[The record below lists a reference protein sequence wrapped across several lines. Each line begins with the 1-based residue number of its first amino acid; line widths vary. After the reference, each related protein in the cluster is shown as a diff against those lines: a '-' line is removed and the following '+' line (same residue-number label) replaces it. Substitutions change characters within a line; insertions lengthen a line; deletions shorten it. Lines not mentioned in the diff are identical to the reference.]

1 MRGYGNVQLYDSM
14 YAANITSGLWKP
26 KTNKGI
32 ASLCHEHFL
41 AESERRKGGVHLIHI
56 KGHSDQLGNE
66 KADERVQWGKENG
79 PYCRFRL
86 DGTSEGETTSTN
98 QDQRRPLPLSLTQAP
113 PNSYE
118 PPPTA
123 HYNHSPRILAK
134 TDHTKTQHRSQM
146 PQQRQNG

>member
-1 MRGYGNVQLYDSM
+1 MTIILVVVIMWFLGILQALLWAKQQGGQEPFALCYDSM

-86 DGTSEGETTSTN
+86 DGTSGRSPP
-98 QDQRRPLPLSLTQAP
+98 RWRPGLARTRPYYRSADP
-113 PNSYE
+113 
-118 PPPTA
+118 
-123 HYNHSPRILAK
+123 HYYKCVLWLCPKFRL
-134 TDHTKTQHRSQM
+134 
-146 PQQRQNG
+146 